1 MRPDT
6 EPNKF
11 KCISGT
17 SRANL
22 CLAMAD
28 QTEFA
33 EVSGPTS
40 APSGMPQFSKAEY
53 AHVPGTERCRVCNN
67 LISGDY
73 FRVNG
78 LMACNQCASEAREGQ
93 PRDSHIAFSRGLVF
107 GVGAAVIGIIGYAA
121 FTIVTGWYIGYL
133 ALGVGYL
140 IAKAI
145 KKGASGLGGRRY
157 QIAAVILTYSAIS
170 IAAVPIGIAAA
181 IKHAKGERK
190 VETKMSSSVPEGSS
204 QQQVHPNHPPIALG
218 AFAGRLLLLGLA
230 SPFLELQD
238 PVHGAIGLFIL
249 FIGLRIAWQLTAS
262 APLDVEGPYTVPVTA

>member
-1 MRPDT
+1 
-6 EPNKF
+6 
-11 KCISGT
+11 
-17 SRANL
+17 
-22 CLAMAD
+22 MAD
-28 QTEFA
+28 QNEFA
-33 EVSGPTS
+33 EFPGPSS
-40 APSGMPQFSKAEY
+40 APLGMPQFSKAEY

-107 GVGAAVIGIIGYAA
+107 GVGAAVIGMIVYAA

-145 KKGASGLGGRRY
+145 KKGANGLGGRRY

-170 IAAVPIGIAAA
+170 IAALPLGSHQACQSREKSRNQNVFPGSGRVLAA
-181 IKHAKGERK
+181 
-190 VETKMSSSVPEGSS
+190 TGSS
-204 QQQVHPNHPPIALG
+204 QQCSDRARRVCGSPP
-218 AFAGRLLLLGLA
+218 
-230 SPFLELQD
+230 P
-238 PVHGAIGLFIL
+238 
-249 FIGLRIAWQLTAS
+249 AWTGI
-262 APLDVEGPYTVPVTA
+262 PLS

>member
-1 MRPDT
+1 
-6 EPNKF
+6 
-11 KCISGT
+11 
-17 SRANL
+17 
-22 CLAMAD
+22 
-28 QTEFA
+28 
-33 EVSGPTS
+33 
-40 APSGMPQFSKAEY
+40 
-53 AHVPGTERCRVCNN
+53 
-67 LISGDY
+67 
-73 FRVNG
+73 
-78 LMACNQCASEAREGQ
+78 MACNQCASEARDGQ

-107 GVGAAVIGIIGYAA
+107 GVGAAVIGIIGYAG

-170 IAAVPIGIAAA
+170 IAAVPIGISAA
-181 IKHAKGERK
+181 IKQAKAERK
-190 VETKMSSSVPEGSS
+190 VEPKMSSSVPDASS
-204 QQQVHPNHPPIALG
+204 QQVHPNKAPIALG

-238 PVHGAIGLFIL
+238 PMHGAIGLFIL

>member
-1 MRPDT
+1 
-6 EPNKF
+6 
-11 KCISGT
+11 
-17 SRANL
+17 
-22 CLAMAD
+22 MAD
-28 QTEFA
+28 QKEFA
-33 EVSGPTS
+33 EFPSPSS

-53 AHVPGTERCRVCNN
+53 AHVPGTERCRICNN

-78 LMACNQCASEAREGQ
+78 LMACNQCASEARDGQ

-170 IAAVPIGIAAA
+170 IAAVPIGISAA
-181 IKHAKGERK
+181 IKQAKAERK
-190 VETKMSSSVPEGSS
+190 VEPKMSSSVPDASS
-204 QQQVHPNHPPIALG
+204 QQVHPNKAPIALG

-238 PVHGAIGLFIL
+238 PMHGAIGLFIL